1 MRFELY
7 AGYTHAQE
15 HTNILIVHSC
25 RACLHKQRVR
35 ACVPVDCATCR
46 EQEIRRRFVR
56 RIGEEG
62 DKVKLR
68 ELLHVPDFKAERLDG
83 CLRWRILLH
92 ELVKAVHVIVRQ
104 AFPLEPFLAGHAL
117 NKKLRNSILSAAC

>member
-1 MRFELY
+1 MKQSNRTRETMRFELC
-7 AGYTHAQE
+7 AGYAHAQE

-35 ACVPVDCATCR
+35 ACVPVDCATCK

-62 DKVKLR
+62 DEVKLR
-68 ELLHVPDFKAERLDG
+68 ELLRVPDFKTEGLDSG
-83 CLRWRILLH
+83 LRWRKIFH
-92 ELVKAVHVIVRQ
+92 VFVEAVHVIVRQ
-104 AFPLEPFLAGHAL
+104 VSP
-117 NKKLRNSILSAAC
+117 RTSSDLSCFQ